1 MKIVRTE
8 EQIARVEA
16 WAGRNLGDKAR
27 YDNPCYEQG
36 VIDTLEWLRNETQYA
51 PDLVEDGIVEGGIE

>member
-16 WAGRNLGDKAR
+16 WAGRNLGDRAR
-27 YDNPCYEQG
+27 YDRPNYEQG
-36 VIDTLEWLRNETQYA
+36 VIDTLEWLRGEENFA
-51 PDLVEDGIVEGGIE
+51 PDCVED